1 MPVISLIFASCLTG
15 MQGNTLLKKLLMI
28 VAAIMFLTNIDF
40 ILRMQKINRD
50 PLGVTL
56 GLQSK
61 FDYLSQGRPSYPNPY
76 YAMIDWIN
84 KNTPGDSKILFI
96 GETRPYYLE
105 REFVISSVYNKTPYI
120 EWIKQTKSAE
130 GFYNKLREEN
140 ITHIFYNLP
149 EAARLSVFGIFYWN
163 SEEQDI
169 FSQFWQK
176 YVKVVCRYE
185 NLFLYEIMSPEEF
198 SAPHIA
204 PQNLILALPD
214 IMKSQQEMQDSS
226 RQKTN

>member
-1 MPVISLIFASCLTG
+1 VDWA
-15 MQGNTLLKKLLMI
+15 
-28 VAAIMFLTNIDF
+28 
-40 ILRMQKINRD
+40 NR
-50 PLGVTL
+50 
-56 GLQSK
+56 
-61 FDYLSQGRPSYPNPY
+61 
-76 YAMIDWIN
+76 
-84 KNTPGDSKILFI
+84 NTPIDSKILFI
-96 GETRPYYLE
+96 GETRAFFSE
-105 REFVISSVYNKTPYI
+105 REFVVSSVFDKTPYI
-120 EWIKQTKSAE
+120 EWIKQTKSVE
-130 GFYNKLREEN
+130 GFYDKLRREK
-140 ITHIFYNLP
+140 ITHILYNLP
-149 EAARLSVFGIFYWN
+149 EAARLSAFSIFYWN